1 MIIAGFVG
9 GIFGG
14 ILVGLAI
21 TVLLY
26 PYFSN
31 IDIPK
36 SIDELTKE
44 VKELQKK
51 IAEMIEDERK
61 S

>member
-9 GIFGG
+9 GIFGC

-26 PYFSN
+26 PYLSN
-31 IDIPK
+31 IGIPK

-44 VKELQKK
+44 VKELRKT
-51 IAEMIEDERK
+51 IEER
-61 S
+61 SEE